1 MKKNKPFLFIVLTLS
16 FIGCLANASTAK
28 ASPSNIS
35 IYMNHKLLD
44 SSVPPIFEQN
54 VILVPMR
61 ILFEALGA
69 EVGWSSETQTI
80 IAKKDST
87 TIILGIGQA
96 TAFIDT
102 HTTTLLLAPQ
112 LINGTAYVPLRF
124 ISESLGAA
132 VEWHQ
137 AEQAVL
143 IQSTKTPLNPPNVH
157 TLNSAFQKEL
167 SIQEIGQLE
176 NTIAFIENDSSD
188 GEKSF
193 GSGFLISSDGQ
204 LVTNYHVIANAK
216 KLSISFD
223 NDKTYTDI
231 SIIGSDVMN
240 DLTILKINSQDSF
253 PFCKLGD
260 SDKIQLGDS
269 IVVMGNPMGLRNTLS
284 TGIISSLKQKGL
296 IQITAPISAG
306 SSGSALFNMHGE
318 VIGVASAA
326 ILQGENL
333 GFCIPINAVKTLSVT
348 PPMTLAE
355 FNQTAYQ
362 PDAPQ
367 NVVAFPLS
375 PSEIA
380 LQWDYNQAV
389 DYYYVYFSDS
399 PTGKFLPFLD
409 SQNRKLQFFWEE
421 DYSMSNYNLSAET
434 RRYYKV
440 TAVKNN
446 RESSFSPIVT
456 AATLSEPSEELITI
470 IKDSFFNNFSTQK
483 IGLAFDLFF
492 ESPQWSYFRSNQ
504 EEDVVEFTGT
514 YLYNGK
520 KTPVLLQFV
529 VDAYSNSFQVVYM
542 ERNNFEVSLD
552 EFDRLLVKIFN

>member
-16 FIGCLANASTAK
+16 FIGYLANASTVK
-28 ASPSNIS
+28 ASPSSIS
-35 IYMNHKLLD
+35 IYMDHKLLD

-87 TIILGIGQA
+87 TIILGIGQT

-102 HTTTLLLAPQ
+102 HTTPLLLAPQ

-143 IQSTKTPLNPPNVH
+143 IQSTKTPLNPPDVY
-157 TLNSAFQKEL
+157 TLNTAFQKEL

-176 NTIAFIENDSSD
+176 NTIAFIENEMLNDD
-188 GEKSF
+188 QSF
-193 GSGFLISSDGQ
+193 GSGFLISKDGQ

-216 KLSISFD
+216 KLKVTVD
-223 NDKTYTDI
+223 NDQTYTDV
-231 SIIGSDVMN
+231 SVVGYDVIN
-240 DLTILKINSQDSF
+240 DLAVLKINSQDTF
-253 PFCKLGD
+253 PFCSLGD
-260 SDKIQLGDS
+260 SDSIRLGDS

-284 TGIISSLKQKGL
+284 TGVISSLKQKGL
-296 IQITAPISAG
+296 IQISAPISPG

-326 ILQGENL
+326 IIQGENL
-333 GFCIPINAVKTLSVT
+333 GFCIPINLVKMLSIT
-348 PPMTLAE
+348 PPMTLDE
-355 FNQTAYQ
+355 LNQTAYQ
-362 PDAPQ
+362 PDAPK

-389 DYYYVYFSDS
+389 DYYYVYFSDN

-409 SQNRKLQFFWEE
+409 SQNRKLQFFWE
-421 DYSMSNYNLSAET
+421 DNYSMSNYNLSAET

-456 AATLSEPSEELITI
+456 ATTLSDSSEQLFTI
-470 IKDSFFNNFSTQK
+470 IKDSFFNNFPYQK
-483 IGLAFDLFF
+483 IGPAFDLFF

-504 EEDVVEFTGT
+504 EEDVIEFTGT

-520 KTPVLLQFV
+520 KTSLLLQFV
-529 VDAYSNSFQVVYM
+529 VDAYSNSFQTVYM
-542 ERNNFEVSLD
+542 ERNNLEVSLD
-552 EFDRLLVKIFN
+552 EFDLLLVKIFN